1 MNVVDDN
8 AIFFQLLLGWTV
20 VFTFVAI
27 LMAHRTALLGFT
39 FWAAFNVIS
48 ASHSGFL
55 WSSLFG
61 LDYTWVSPER
71 IQVFQYVG
79 FGMLLFAIGVYI
91 AWKPLR
97 ISAALDP
104 SGTKNPISGERAPAW
119 LTPQF
124 VLLCMCIG
132 AAGYLLT
139 PITSVIP
146 TVHAIWTIFFDWL
159 NVGILIAGFYSS
171 VTRRY
176 KVVLVSLAVFL
187 PLGLVRVVSDGHAG
201 ALGMFL
207 VQFGLVTLMS
217 RRVKIQHL
225 MALGM
230 LFLALG
236 PMASAWFKVRGFI
249 REGHIQGNPIQR
261 VLSFIDLYRIYYDP
275 FRIDPHELRDVLF
288 LRFDMSEIYAR
299 QVRWQPANEPFAHGR
314 TLTEN
319 LLVILVP
326 RILWPDK
333 PVKFGGTQFI
343 SRFTGMYRDTEEGTV
358 SVNTPVNLEFYAN
371 FGPVGAAFLLGIF
384 GYACAK
390 LELSLFRRDFR
401 DITKLLRR
409 FVYCMVVTTT
419 GSGLA
424 LTVMKL
430 IPGLVGIFLASK
442 VIENLRKTMRL
453 KRDFLTPLAPKKKA
467 FRVVVTGEMHGVPS
481 PATAGAGGGIMR
493 QLPGAATESFVVRQ
507 ATPVSFRR
515 WYGPPRR

>member
-1 MNVVDDN
+1 MDVVDDT
-8 AIFFQLLLGWTV
+8 ALTLQLLLGWTV
-20 VFTFVAI
+20 VVAFVAL
-27 LMAHRTALLGFT
+27 LMIHRTALLGFT
-39 FWAAFNVIS
+39 LWAAFNVMM
-48 ASHSGFL
+48 ASHSALL
-55 WSSLFG
+55 WSNLFG
-61 LDYTWVSPER
+61 LDYTWVTPER
-71 IQVFQYVG
+71 IKVFQYVG
-79 FGMLLFAIGVYI
+79 FGMLLFAAGVFI

-97 ISAALDP
+97 VSASLDP
-104 SGTKNPISGERAPAW
+104 SGTKNPISGELAPAW

-139 PITSVIP
+139 PITSMIP

-176 KVVLVSLAVFL
+176 KVVLVSLGVFL

-207 VQFGLVTLMS
+207 VQFGLVFLMS

-225 MALGM
+225 AALGL
-230 LFLALG
+230 LFLVMG
-236 PMASAWFKVRGFI
+236 PMASTWFKVRGFV
-249 REGHIQGNPIQR
+249 REGQVQGNPIQR
-261 VLSFIDLYRIYYDP
+261 ILTFLDLFSIYYDP

-288 LRFDMSEIYAR
+288 LRFDMTEIYAA
-299 QVRWQPANEPFAHGR
+299 QVRWQPVNEPYARGL
-314 TLTEN
+314 TVTEN

-358 SVNTPVNLEFYAN
+358 SVNTPINLEFYAN

-384 GYACAK
+384 GYACAR
-390 LELSLFRRDFR
+390 LELSLFDRNFR
-401 DITKLLRR
+401 DVTKLLRR

-424 LTVMKL
+424 LTIMKL
-430 IPGLVGIFLASK
+430 IPGLVGIFMASK
-442 VIENLRKTMRL
+442 VIENLRKTMRFR
-453 KRDFLTPLAPKKKA
+453 KDFLTPLAPKKKA
-467 FRVVVTGEMHGVPS
+467 FRLVTTGEIHGERWVK
-481 PATAGAGGGIMR
+481 AAAGGQGLLKKPVAR
-493 QLPGAATESFVVRQ
+493 EDPSFAVREAA
-507 ATPVSFRR
+507 PIGFRP
-515 WYGPPRR
+515 WHGPPQK